1 MKKKH
6 KNLRKRTTFWK
17 LFAKSGAVALVAA
30 GLFAFYFHNYELE
43 RLETAMP
50 EYFNWH
56 YESLMEIANDKILTP
71 EKKLNRAESRVSLSY
86 IFPGMEVGPVFNEC
100 FRDAFWCDEYEDTY
114 SYVALLDEHGNLVA
128 SNQENFFT
136 DLIWGHNDSAS
147 YFGDAEK
154 LAAYPELKALWME
167 CEDLRNGADDDAN
180 YYHVIMESVYVNKEA
195 HTFVPQKLALTK
207 QNGPFT
213 SNTEIIKEVSIEMND
228 SVFESYP
235 IYQKNSADEQYPQ
248 TMMFGYYG
256 TEKSI
261 YEVMPYEMQFET
273 SLMFPQAMNEAG
285 FSRISWNYEK
295 GREQCGMSKK
305 ITINDKDYAVF
316 YFSDVNFHSPSFR
329 KVYLT
334 YTLIVLGIFLL
345 IALLWSWQKNVRN
358 QANYAFEDYQK
369 ALTNNLAHDIKTPLT
384 AIGGY
389 TENVKKMLEKGETR
403 EAGAY
408 LDSILENVAYTDS
421 IVNETLELSQ
431 INEMKNLKK
440 ENVNVR
446 NLADSAA
453 GKYGLM
459 LAEKSVTIQIKGE
472 SEWLADAKTL
482 TSAVENLIS
491 NAVKYTPNGG
501 TIAVSVEKDA
511 FTVTNDVA
519 ENVDTTDLNKP
530 FVKGDAARSGK
541 LGCGLGLAIVQSAA
555 DINGLQLE
563 LSCKD
568 KKFTALLKNK

>member
-30 GLFAFYFHNYELE
+30 GLFAFFYHDIILARVENNVIQSID
-43 RLETAMP
+43 
-50 EYFNWH
+50 EYFD
-56 YESLMEIANDKILTP
+56 YLMKTANTKDNTP
-71 EKKLNRAESRVSLSY
+71 EEKFNQTKTRVVLNHFGAHCEISS
-86 IFPGMEVGPVFNEC
+86 FGHFVGWG
-100 FRDAFWCDEYEDTY
+100 DGYEDTH
-114 SYVALLDEHGNLVA
+114 SYVIMFDENGHLVA

-136 DLIWGHNDSAS
+136 ELIWGHNDSAS

-180 YYHVIMESVYVNKEA
+180 YYHVIMERVYVNKEA

-248 TMMFGYYG
+248 TMMFKYYG

-261 YEVMPYEMQFET
+261 YEAMPNDMQLNTDLASPIMLLEHHMLTNGYENGRFQC
-273 SLMFPQAMNEAG
+273 AMTDV
-285 FSRISWNYEK
+285 IS
-295 GREQCGMSKK
+295 M
-305 ITINDKDYAVF
+305 NDQDYALI
-316 YFSDVNFHSPSFR
+316 YFTDVNFHSPSFW
-329 KVYLT
+329 KVYLP